1 MAVCTISL
9 TRLGSL
15 QVVSALTLVRNVV
28 LEITGILAIRLVR
41 VEHQAVRTQGPPGLT
56 PLTGPVLVALIY
68 VFEDEALIRQLGEG
82 WTPDIEGNI
91 VIL

>member
-1 MAVCTISL
+1 MCTISL

-41 VEHQAVRTQGPPGLT
+41 VEHQTVRTQGPPGLT